1 MCNHCQ
7 SHGLGEGSKK
17 QVRQGF
23 LKMLVDSSSQM
34 SEMEAGI
41 LIKNFGGGRTE
52 VGSFGSLNDILDMSS
67 QTYPA
72 LLKVAL
78 DRAKAEN
85 DLELTFMLFDQVNDM
100 AHALRGFTEELD
112 KVTDEIKASMMG
124 GIYDGRSTKG

>member
-7 SHGLGEGSKK
+7 SHGLGEESKK
-17 QVRQGF
+17 QVRLGF
-23 LKMLVDSSSQM
+23 LKMLSDSSSQM

-41 LIKNFGGGRTE
+41 LIKNFGGRTE

-85 DLELTFMLFDQVNDM
+85 DLAITFMLFDQVNDM
-100 AHALRGFTEELD
+100 ANALRNFTNELD
-112 KVTDEIKASMMG
+112 KTTDEIKASMMG
-124 GIYDGRSTKG
+124 EIHD

>member
-1 MCNHCQ
+1 MCNRCH
-7 SHGLGEGSKK
+7 SHGSGEESKK

-41 LIKNFGGGRTE
+41 LIKHFGGKTE
-52 VGSFGSLNDILDMSS
+52 VGSFGSLYDILDMSS

-85 DLELTFMLFDQVNDM
+85 DLTLTFMLFDQINNM
-100 AHALRGFTEELD
+100 ANALRDFTNELD
-112 KVTDEIKASMMG
+112 KTTDEIKASMMG
-124 GIYDGRSTKG
+124 EIHD

>member
-1 MCNHCQ
+1 
-7 SHGLGEGSKK
+7 
-17 QVRQGF
+17 
-23 LKMLVDSSSQM
+23 MLVDSSSQM

-124 GIYDGRSTKG
+124 GIHDGRSTKG

>member
-1 MCNHCQ
+1 MCNHCH
-7 SHGLGEGSKK
+7 SHGSGEDSKK

-41 LIKNFGGGRTE
+41 VIKDFGGGKRE
-52 VGSFGSLNDILDMSS
+52 VGSFGSLYDILDMSS
-67 QTYPA
+67 QAYTA

-85 DLELTFMLFDQVNDM
+85 DLGLTFLLFDQVGDM
-100 AHALRGFTEELD
+100 ANALKGFTAELD
-112 KVTDEIKASMMG
+112 KTTDEIKASMMG
-124 GIYDGRSTKG
+124 EIRD